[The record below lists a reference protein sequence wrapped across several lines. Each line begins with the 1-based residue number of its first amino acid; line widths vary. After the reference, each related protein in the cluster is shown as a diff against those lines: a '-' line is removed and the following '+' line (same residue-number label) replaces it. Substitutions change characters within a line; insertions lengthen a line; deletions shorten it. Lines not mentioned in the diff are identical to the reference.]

1 MAWDFMKKITGKKDV
16 AEEEKKETAPVKND
30 KPVSEKTD
38 EELEAE
44 INAISP
50 DILKQAKMP
59 EQKALILRIYRRLI
73 ESGVDVN
80 DDKAVKKWVMKHPE
94 ILKGGDVIQVKT
106 VRRESPKTGRN
117 DPCPCGSGKKYKKC
131 CGK

>member
-1 MAWDFMKKITGKKDV
+1 MKKMTGKEEN
-16 AEEEKKETAPVKND
+16 AENKAKND
-30 KPVSEKTD
+30 RPVSEKTD

-50 DILKQAKMP
+50 DIFKQASQP
-59 EQKALILRIYRRLI
+59 EQKAMIIRIYRKLL
-73 ESGVDVN
+73 EAGVDVN

-94 ILKGGDVIQVKT
+94 ILKGGDVVEVKT
-106 VRRESPKTGRN
+106 VRREQPKIGRN

-131 CGK
+131 HGKNL

>member
-1 MAWDFMKKITGKKDV
+1 MAWDFMKKITGKKDSS
-16 AEEEKKETAPVKND
+16 AEEKKDSAPEKSA
-30 KPVSEKTD
+30 KPISEKTD
-38 EELEAE
+38 EEIEAE

-59 EQKALILRIYRRLI
+59 EQKALIIRIYRRLI
-73 ESGVDVN
+73 EAGVDVN

-94 ILKGGDVIQVKT
+94 ILKGGDVVQVKT
-106 VRRESPKTGRN
+106 VRREEPKIGRN

>member
-16 AEEEKKETAPVKND
+16 AEEEKKETALVKND

>member
-1 MAWDFMKKITGKKDV
+1 MAWSFLKKITEKDD
-16 AEEEKKETAPVKND
+16 KKENAVKND
-30 KPVSEKTD
+30 KPISEKTD
-38 EELEAE
+38 EEVEAE

-50 DILKQAKMP
+50 DIFKQANQP
-59 EQKALILRIYRRLI
+59 EQKAMIIRVYRKLV
-73 ESGVDVN
+73 EAGVDVN

-94 ILKGGDVIQVKT
+94 VLKGGDVVEVKT
-106 VRRESPKTGRN
+106 VRREQPKIGRN

>member
-1 MAWDFMKKITGKKDV
+1 MASVLVFSSLTGCS
-16 AEEEKKETAPVKND
+16 AFEKKGGSSSSSV
-30 KPVSEKTD
+30 EKTD

>member
-1 MAWDFMKKITGKKDV
+1 MAWNFIKKITGQ
-16 AEEEKKETAPVKND
+16 EKKEEAEKAVPKND
-30 KPVSEKTD
+30 KTISEKTD

-50 DILKQAKMP
+50 DIFKQANQP
-59 EQKALILRIYRRLI
+59 EQKAMIIRIYRKLI
-73 ESGVDVN
+73 EAGVDVN

-94 ILKGGDVIQVKT
+94 ILKGGDVVEVKT
-106 VRRESPKTGRN
+106 FHREQPKIGRN

>member
-16 AEEEKKETAPVKND
+16 AEEEKKETAPVKSD

>member
-1 MAWDFMKKITGKKDV
+1 MAWSFLKKITEKDD
-16 AEEEKKETAPVKND
+16 KKENAVQND
-30 KPVSEKTD
+30 KPISEKTD
-38 EELEAE
+38 EEVEAE

-50 DILKQAKMP
+50 DIFKQANQP
-59 EQKALILRIYRRLI
+59 EQKAMIIRVYRKLV
-73 ESGVDVN
+73 EAGVDVN

-94 ILKGGDVIQVKT
+94 VLKGGDVVEVKT
-106 VRRESPKTGRN
+106 VRREQPKIGRN